1 MKIKIYQKLIRD
13 FDIMLNVQKSNY
25 GDKFISNLFSMKQ
38 IKVNNNN
45 SNIAQKKQKKFKK
58 NDLLFLKMSK
68 DKKDGR
74 NKNKTMQDISE
85 LNLKKAIF
93 LKNEDDMKKLS
104 VECADLSYR
113 KKQLET
119 QRRNIILNLSKSKLR
134 KKIFE

>member
-1 MKIKIYQKLIRD
+1 
-13 FDIMLNVQKSNY
+13 MLNVQKSNY

-58 NDLLFLKMSK
+58 NDLWFLKMSK

-134 KKIFE
+134 KNIFE

>member
-1 MKIKIYQKLIRD
+1 
-13 FDIMLNVQKSNY
+13 MLNVQKSNY

-134 KKIFE
+134 KNIFE

>member
-1 MKIKIYQKLIRD
+1 
-13 FDIMLNVQKSNY
+13 
-25 GDKFISNLFSMKQ
+25 
-38 IKVNNNN
+38 
-45 SNIAQKKQKKFKK
+45 
-58 NDLLFLKMSK
+58 MSK

-134 KKIFE
+134 KNIFE